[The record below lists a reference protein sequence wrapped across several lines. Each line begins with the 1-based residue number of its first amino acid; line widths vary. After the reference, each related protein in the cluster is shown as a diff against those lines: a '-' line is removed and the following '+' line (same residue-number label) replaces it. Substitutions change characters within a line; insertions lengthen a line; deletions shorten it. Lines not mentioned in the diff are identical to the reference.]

1 MRRIVLLLAIGLVG
15 CNDPIDTN
23 QVADTT
29 VRVGVDI
36 VYVCDHDPSGQL
48 DRGDEGRVVGINE
61 DKAAVQTADGILT
74 NIPLSCLARK

>member
-1 MRRIVLLLAIGLVG
+1 
-15 CNDPIDTN
+15 
-23 QVADTT
+23 
-29 VRVGVDI
+29 VGVDI